1 MSQIDL
7 RGGGLFFLMAS
18 ICSRGCITL
27 VFEPI
32 QTQIFRALTANR
44 ILGGKAFLFLGTATI
59 IIGIGTGLYLLYLL
73 GNALYKS
80 VNLTQENSI
89 MFVIYTG
96 PRAPWVST

>member
-32 QTQIFRALTANR
+32 QTQMFRALTANR

-59 IIGIGTGLYLLYLL
+59 VSSISKRAHHIDAIHCASDNRNWNWVISSVLTGECP
-73 GNALYKS
+73 
-80 VNLTQENSI
+80 VQE
-89 MFVIYTG
+89 
-96 PRAPWVST
+96 R